1 MTIEDLFHY
10 EVVKE
15 LKRKGII
22 QRAKDWLV
30 SPVSSPESWLVDMM
44 DGGKVASGATVNE
57 QTAIT
62 YSSFWAA
69 VRAITKPVASLPLH
83 LYERTESG
91 RERAYNHPLYSL
103 LHERPNEHMTSLAF
117 RDALNTHLLV
127 WGNGYAEI
135 EYGRD
140 GVAKALWPLTPDRVT
155 PRYSKESKGIE
166 YSVTLPNGGT
176 TIIPAWRMF
185 HLVGP
190 GFDGLKGYS
199 VVRMFRESI
208 GMGLSVTEYGAR
220 FFGNGAKPGGVL
232 EHPGR
237 LKDSK
242 QIDALREQWDDIH
255 KGLNNAHR
263 IAILEEGMQYKQIG
277 IPPEDAQFLETRAF
291 QRQEMAA
298 IFGVPPH
305 KIGSM
310 ENATFSNIEH
320 QAQEFYTDTLLYWFS
335 LWEQTIKMKIIPKHE
350 QSKFYAAFLVDG
362 LLRGDITSRYGAYAT
377 ARQWGWMS
385 INDIRQ
391 KENMNPIGKEGDIY
405 LVPLN
410 MVNAADMDSVDPA
423 EHVKKF
429 EEKEEDDER
438 SVELRT
444 LEKTTKEARQI
455 RSATNRSRLAKRYE
469 QVFSNAL
476 KRYLKQEV
484 ADIREAVKK
493 HFGERDSTTFEAWL
507 DDYYGENV
515 ALKKRM
521 KPSFLSLAEVVYE
534 ESSKEVGD
542 KSEFTD
548 EARSF
553 MDKYLNSFA
562 QRYAG
567 SSKGQLNKIV
577 RESYESDLDPID
589 EIDVRLA
596 EWEERR
602 PDKVA
607 MNETVQ
613 VCGAIAKVAF
623 AALGVTKLRWMSL
636 GSDSCPYCTE
646 LNGMVVGIEDNFV
659 SKDENLESEDGNM
672 RVKKPASHP
681 PLHAGCVCQI
691 VAD

>member
-1 MTIEDLFHY
+1 MTSPIDKAVERWFVDLI
-10 EVVKE
+10 
-15 LKRKGII
+15 G
-22 QRAKDWLV
+22 
-30 SPVSSPESWLVDMM
+30 
-44 DGGKVASGATVNE
+44 GGKSSSGATVNE
-57 QTAIT
+57 RTAIT

-69 VRAITKPVASLPLH
+69 VRAITKPIASLPLH
-83 LYERTESG
+83 LYERTEGG
-91 RERAYNHPLYSL
+91 RERAYDHPLYQL
-103 LHERPNEHMTSLAF
+103 LHEKPNNLMTSLAF

-135 EYGRD
+135 EYGANGMPR
-140 GVAKALWPLTPDRVT
+140 ALWPLTPDRVT
-155 PRYSKESKGIE
+155 PRNSKTGDIE
-166 YSVTLPNGGT
+166 YLVNLPNGGNVV
-176 TIIPAWRMF
+176 IPKFRMF

-237 LKDSK
+237 LKDDK
-242 QIDALREQWDDIH
+242 MIDSLRAQWDDIH
-255 KGLNNAHR
+255 KGLDNAHR

-335 LWEQTIKMKIIPKHE
+335 LWEQTIKMQVIPEFQHNKY
-350 QSKFYAAFLVDG
+350 YASFLVDG
-362 LLRGDITSRYGAYAT
+362 ILRGDIGSRYNAYAT

-385 INDIRQ
+385 INDIRV
-391 KENMNPIGKEGDIY
+391 KENMNPIGKEGDVY

-410 MVNAADMDSVDPA
+410 MMNVADINSVDPV

-429 EEKEEDDER
+429 EEKEGDER
-438 SVELRT
+438 SIEIRH
-444 LEKTTKEARQI
+444 LEKTTKERRQI
-455 RSATNRSRLAKRYE
+455 RAAKNRSRLAKRYE
-469 QVFSNAL
+469 QVFSNVY

-484 ADIREAVKK
+484 KDVREALEK
-493 HFGERDSTTFEAWL
+493 HLNERDSNIFELWL
-507 DDYYGENV
+507 DEYYSDNE

-521 KPSFLSLAEVVYE
+521 KPVFLSLAEIVYE

-542 KSEFTD
+542 KKTFTN
-548 EARSF
+548 EARKF
-553 MDKYLNSFA
+553 MDEYLEAFA
-562 QRYAG
+562 QRYSG
-567 SSKGQLNKIV
+567 SSKGQLSKIV
-577 RESYESDLDPID
+577 RESYENNLDPID
-589 EIDVRLA
+589 ELDVRLT

-602 PDKVA
+602 PGKVA

-613 VCGAIAKVAF
+613 ICGAIAKFAF
-623 AALGVTKLRWMSL
+623 VALGIKKLRWMSL

-646 LNGMVVGIEDNFV
+646 LNGMVVGIEQNFV
-659 SKDENLESEDGNM
+659 SKDENLESEDGYM

-691 VAD
+691 VAE

>member
-1 MTIEDLFHY
+1 M
-10 EVVKE
+10 
-15 LKRKGII
+15 KRKGII
-22 QRAKDWLV
+22 QRARDWV
-30 SPVSSPESWLVDMM
+30 TSPIDNAVERWFVDLMGGGSS
-44 DGGKVASGATVNE
+44 ASGAVVNE
-57 QTAIT
+57 RTAIT
-62 YSSFWAA
+62 YASFWAA
-69 VRAITKPVASLPLH
+69 VRAITKPIASLPLH
-83 LYERTESG
+83 LYERTDDG
-91 RERAYNHPLYSL
+91 RERAYKHPLYTL
-103 LHERPNEHMTSLAF
+103 LHERPNHLMTSLSF

-127 WGNGYAEI
+127 WGNAYAEI
-135 EYGRD
+135 EYGAD
-140 GVAKALWPLTPDRVT
+140 GMPKALWPLTPNRVT
-155 PRYSKESKGIE
+155 PRYAKKAGEIE
-166 YSVTLPNGGT
+166 YVVTLPNGGT
-176 TIIPAWRMF
+176 TIIPKWRMF

-237 LKDSK
+237 LKDAK
-242 QIDALREQWDDIH
+242 QIDSLRDQWNDIH

-263 IAILEEGMQYKQIG
+263 VAILEEGMTYKQIG

-320 QAQEFYTDTLLYWFS
+320 QATEFYTDTLLYWFT
-335 LWEQTIKMKIIPKHE
+335 LWEQTIKMQVIPEYQHDRY
-350 QSKFYAAFLVDG
+350 YASFLIDG
-362 LLRGDITSRYGAYAT
+362 LLRGDTESRYRSYAI

-385 INDIRQ
+385 ANDVLD
-391 KENMNPIGKEGDIY
+391 KENQNRIGPKGDIY

-410 MVNAADMDSVDPA
+410 MIDAADMDSVNPI
-423 EHVKKF
+423 KPSYKF
-429 EEKEEDDER
+429 EDDEDGSR
-438 SVELRT
+438 SIEYRH
-444 LEKTTKEARQI
+444 LEKATKELRQI
-455 RSATNRSRLAKRYE
+455 RAAQNRSRLAKRYE
-469 QVFSNAL
+469 QVFSNAI

-484 ADIREAVKK
+484 SDIREAVQQ
-493 HFGERDSTTFEAWL
+493 HLSVRDSTTFESWL
-507 DDYYGENV
+507 DDYYGDNE

-521 KPSFLSLAEVVYE
+521 KPAFLSLAEIVYE

-542 KSEFTD
+542 KKTFTND
-548 EARSF
+548 ARQF
-553 MDKYLNSFA
+553 MDKYLDSFA
-562 QRYAG
+562 ERYAG

-577 RESYESDLDPID
+577 RESYDDGLDPID
-589 EIDVRLA
+589 EIDVRLT

-613 VCGAIAKVAF
+613 ICGAVAKFAF
-623 AALGVTKLRWMSL
+623 AVFGISRLRWMSL
-636 GSDSCPYCTE
+636 GGESCPYCSE
-646 LNGMVVGIEDNFV
+646 LDGMVVGIEENFV
-659 SKDENLESEDGNM
+659 NKDENLEGEDGYM
-672 RVKKPASHP
+672 KVRSPASHP
-681 PLHAGCVCQI
+681 PLHGGCVCQI

>member
-1 MTIEDLFHY
+1 M
-10 EVVKE
+10 
-15 LKRKGII
+15 KRKGLI
-22 QRAKDWLV
+22 QRARDWMTTPIDNAVERWFVDLV
-30 SPVSSPESWLVDMM
+30 G
-44 DGGKVASGATVNE
+44 GGKSSSGATVNE
-57 QTAIT
+57 RTAIT
-62 YSSFWAA
+62 YTSFWAA

-91 RERAYNHPLYSL
+91 RERAYGHPLYQL
-103 LHERPNEHMTSLAF
+103 LHERPNHLMTSLSF

-135 EYGRD
+135 EYGAD
-140 GVAKALWPLTPDRVT
+140 GMPKALWPLTPDRVT
-155 PRYSKESKGIE
+155 PRHSKTGDIE
-166 YSVTLPNGGT
+166 YLVSLPNGGT
-176 TIIPAWRMF
+176 TILPKFRMF

-232 EHPGR
+232 EHPAR
-237 LKDSK
+237 LKSK
-242 QIDALREQWDDIH
+242 EQIDTLREQWDDIH
-255 KGLNNAHR
+255 KGLENSHR
-263 IAILEEGMQYKQIG
+263 VAILEEGMQYKQIG

-335 LWEQTIKMKIIPKHE
+335 LWEQTIKMQIIPE
-350 QSKFYAAFLVDG
+350 YQQSIYYASFLVDG
-362 LLRGDITSRYGAYAT
+362 ILRGDIASRYSAYAT

-385 INDIRQ
+385 TNDIRQ

-410 MVNAADMDSVDPA
+410 MVNAADMDSIEPV
-423 EHVKKF
+423 ESVKKF
-429 EEKEEDDER
+429 ENEDVEDDDDDSR
-438 SVELRT
+438 SIEYRH
-444 LEKTTKEARQI
+444 LEKTTKERRQI
-455 RSATNRSRLAKRYE
+455 RAAKNRSRLAKRYE

-476 KRYLKQEV
+476 KRYLKKEV
-484 ADIREAVKK
+484 ADIREAVHK
-493 HFGERDSTTFEAWL
+493 HLSERDSATFEVWL
-507 DDYYGENV
+507 DEYYGDNE

-521 KPSFLSLAEVVYE
+521 KPSFLSLAEIVYE
-534 ESSKEVGD
+534 EASKEVGD
-542 KSEFTD
+542 KQKFTD
-548 EARSF
+548 GARSF
-553 MDKYLNSFA
+553 MDEYLDAFSK
-562 QRYAG
+562 RYSG
-567 SSKGQLNKIV
+567 SSKGQLRKLIGD
-577 RESYESDLDPID
+577 SYDNGLDPVD
-589 EIDVRLA
+589 EVDVRLT

-613 VCGAIAKVAF
+613 ISGAIAKVAF
-623 AALGVTKLRWMSL
+623 SALGVTKLRWMSL
-636 GSDSCPYCTE
+636 GGESCPYCQE
-646 LNGMVVGIEDNFV
+646 LNGMVVGIEQNFV

-672 RVKKPASHP
+672 RVRKPASHP
-681 PLHAGCVCQI
+681 PLHSGCICQI
-691 VAD
+691 VAE